1 MGTINERVKEIRK
14 YEGLT
19 LEKFG
24 EPLGVKKAAISGIE
38 TGKRGVT
45 DQMIAAICNTY
56 FVSEEWLRTGKGSM
70 HREELD
76 DIYLTRWT
84 ARVLKDSP
92 CSFQHRFASVLSRL
106 SIEEWAVLEKMC
118 IEIVKSYNHEQV
130 SKNDP
135 YSDIPYTA
143 NEFNK
148 KYFPDDSKKNGKTG

>member
-1 MGTINERVKEIRK
+1 MTTINERVKEIRK

-70 HREELD
+70 HVKELD

-84 ARVLKDSP
+84 TKVLKDSP
-92 CSFQHRFASVLSRL
+92 CSFQRRFASVLSRL

-118 IEIVKSYNHEQV
+118 VEIVKSHQHEQD

-135 YSDIPYTA
+135 YIDIPYDSDD
-143 NEFNK
+143 FNK